1 MRIAKIWRT
10 SVRVPGSL
18 NTCYLSENLSSSFM
32 KLKKLNKLHFE
43 LLVGFSLAEL
53 LVIML
58 CQF

>member
-1 MRIAKIWRT
+1 
-10 SVRVPGSL
+10 
-18 NTCYLSENLSSSFM
+18 M